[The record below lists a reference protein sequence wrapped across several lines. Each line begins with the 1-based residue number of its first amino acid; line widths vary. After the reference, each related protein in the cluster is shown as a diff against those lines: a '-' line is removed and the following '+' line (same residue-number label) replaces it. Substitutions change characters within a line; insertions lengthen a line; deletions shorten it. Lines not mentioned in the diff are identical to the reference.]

1 MNNVNKELADY
12 LKSKKGLTRLMN
24 KLKEKY
30 ISLSRPSGTVVLNN
44 LTEIESIDISN
55 LLGKKINKEKLKT
68 SFKEITKKIN
78 EGKYS
83 DFTWR
88 ELLNYYFNENIV
100 TKEEEKLNKEQEEV
114 EFYKKLFFR
123 KEKGI
128 WIYILFENS

>member
-1 MNNVNKELADY
+1 MNNVNKELANY

-55 LLGKKINKEKLKT
+55 LLGKRINKEKLKT

-88 ELLNYYFNENIV
+88 ELLNYY
-100 TKEEEKLNKEQEEV
+100 
-114 EFYKKLFFR
+114 
-123 KEKGI
+123 
-128 WIYILFENS
+128 

>member
-1 MNNVNKELADY
+1 MNNVNKELANY

-55 LLGKKINKEKLKT
+55 LLGKRINKEKLKT

-100 TKEEEKLNKEQEEV
+100 TKEEEKFNKKQEEV
-114 EFYKKLFFR
+114 EFYKKLF
-123 KEKGI
+123 E
-128 WIYILFENS
+128 ENNNKK